1 MPPGAIM
8 VDGAPVFLSCP
19 DQELLEVA
27 KAVLREKFPQV
38 NYFFFCKTS

>member
-8 VDGAPVFLSCP
+8 VDGAPVYLSCP

-38 NYFFFCKTS
+38 NNIFYCKTS

>member
-27 KAVLREKFPQV
+27 KAVLREFPQV
-38 NYFFFCKTS
+38 SFIFNCKSP